1 MKRQPVKRHLVTSLG
16 AALLVAAAVL
26 LAVEVRGEEY
36 ESRVGL
42 LAGPAAAEPGTAGFG
57 EVVALSLP
65 ALVELARSPSVLSA
79 TADELG
85 TTTEELAGRVS
96 VELVPTSGLAR
107 LSVRAPTAEQAALAA
122 GRIAR
127 AVVDV
132 DLLAPAA
139 RLRLLDRPETTRV
152 APDRTLASGLALVAA
167 VVAGLGTWAARHL
180 RRTRPRDQV
189 RAALASGGVRHPV
202 TVLDDDDPDLVE
214 RLTVLCAASARPARV
229 VAVVP
234 DLTDR
239 AEELAAAL
247 PDKTSEPADGDA
259 VVAVVPGGGRQ
270 EELAAVVGSLPAGAT
285 VVAVVLS

>member
-1 MKRQPVKRHLVTSLG
+1 MKRHLVTSLG

-85 TTTEELAGRVS
+85 TTTEELASRVS
-96 VELVPTSGLAR
+96 VELVPASGLAR

-122 GRIAR
+122 GRVAR
-127 AVVDV
+127 AVVDA

-139 RLRLLDRPETTRV
+139 RLRL
-152 APDRTLASGLALVAA
+152 
-167 VVAGLGTWAARHL
+167 
-180 RRTRPRDQV
+180 
-189 RAALASGGVRHPV
+189 
-202 TVLDDDDPDLVE
+202 
-214 RLTVLCAASARPARV
+214 
-229 VAVVP
+229 
-234 DLTDR
+234 
-239 AEELAAAL
+239 
-247 PDKTSEPADGDA
+247 
-259 VVAVVPGGGRQ
+259 
-270 EELAAVVGSLPAGAT
+270 
-285 VVAVVLS
+285 